1 MLCMFCMSIQ
11 NSASY
16 CGGDNQGP
24 VDGNKRKRKGAR
36 NSIASVEPADA
47 NLGISKKQSK
57 VLAMVTWYPPVF
69 NRLRHFFSNP
79 KDGELI

>member
-36 NSIASVEPADA
+36 NSISSVEPADA